1 MSNKIMKGVVATFD
15 RDNIDTDQ
23 IIPTEYLKS
32 IKKFGFGDFLFDGW
46 RYLDEGR
53 LDMSADDRSKNAD
66 FILNQQPYDS
76 SQILLTRDNFGCGS
90 SREHAVWA
98 LRDFGFKAVVASSF
112 GDIFYN
118 NCFKNSVLPIKL
130 AKDEINQLFLLATP
144 SPISIEI
151 DLIAKELKVDK
162 EISMQFEV
170 KDSLLQRIIHNLDDV
185 DITLKDAALIKAYE
199 QSRQKDRPWLFNYSN
214 PGIKK

>member
-1 MSNKIMKGVVATFD
+1 MTNPIITGIVATFD

-53 LDMSADDRSKNAD
+53 LDMVSDERSKNHE
-66 FILNQQPYDS
+66 FILNKEPYTNS
-76 SQILLTRDNFGCGS
+76 EILLTRDNFGCGS

-98 LRDFGFKAVVASSF
+98 LRDFGFKAVIASSF

-118 NCFKNSVLPIKL
+118 NCFKNSVLPIIL
-130 AKDEINQLFLLATP
+130 TKDEINHLFEICSS
-144 SPISIEI
+144 SPTNFEI
-151 DLIAKELKVDK
+151 DLMEKNIKFDGESSYSFDVKE
-162 EISMQFEV
+162 
-170 KDSLLQRIIHNLDDV
+170 SLLDRIVNNLDDV
-185 DITLKDAALIKAYE
+185 DITLKHKNHIEAFE
-199 QSRQKDRPWLFNYSN
+199 QIRRTQRPWLFDYSN
-214 PGIKK
+214 